1 MRLHQTGRPSMS
13 KPKANYTFGWT
24 DPRMPKFD
32 FWYYELRY
40 AFVPDG
46 YQVIKRH
53 VVHEDV
59 VEVLASGLTKEAA
72 VGFIKLLKEN

>member
-1 MRLHQTGRPSMS
+1 MS
-13 KPKANYTFGWT
+13 KTKEKYAYGWSDPRAAF
-24 DPRMPKFD
+24 DPRMPNFD
-32 FWYYELRY
+32 FWFYEIRY
-40 AFVPDG
+40 AFNSDG

-72 VGFIKLLKEN
+72 EGFIKLLKEE

>member
-1 MRLHQTGRPSMS
+1 MS
-13 KPKANYTFGWT
+13 KTKDKYAYGWS
-24 DPRMPKFD
+24 DPRMPRFD

-40 AFVPDG
+40 AFNPDG

-59 VEVLASGLTKEAA
+59 VEVLASSLTKKAA
-72 VGFIKLLKEN
+72 EGFIKLLKEN